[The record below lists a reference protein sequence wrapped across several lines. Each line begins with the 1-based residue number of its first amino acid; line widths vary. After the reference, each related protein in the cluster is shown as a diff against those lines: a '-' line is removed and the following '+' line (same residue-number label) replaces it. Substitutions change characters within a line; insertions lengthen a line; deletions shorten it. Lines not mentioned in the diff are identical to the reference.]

1 MKILTSK
8 NAQALVQDWMSE
20 GERAELNAA
29 TEPFDLFQGLPSDA
43 INKFPSEVNDA
54 VAPAWATRGREGSDE
69 VLLKSSLKRVQAELV
84 ADPHATESRHEIEVS
99 GAAGTFTFSSE
110 SAPSPVNPKT
120 SVRRCVG
127 AKAVTMR
134 GILKLW
140 CKGLVQFNH
149 DNMTGPLL
157 AVDLVSLEGRGW
169 TIAGAGD
176 VLAAHSIRSSDL
188 VVSAS
193 ENLREWSAKMRPVF
207 MAPDEEA
214 RCTIINGLL
223 REGTSRVYLTIHD
236 QLSPHLHF
244 TSDDDDV
251 VSRVKAAT
259 AGGLAIFTVES
270 QGARLGACQ

>member
-1 MKILTSK
+1 
-8 NAQALVQDWMSE
+8 MSE

-110 SAPSPVNPKT
+110 SAPSPVNHKT

-134 GILKLW
+134 GILKL
-140 CKGLVQFNH
+140 
-149 DNMTGPLL
+149 
-157 AVDLVSLEGRGW
+157 
-169 TIAGAGD
+169 
-176 VLAAHSIRSSDL
+176 
-188 VVSAS
+188 
-193 ENLREWSAKMRPVF
+193 
-207 MAPDEEA
+207 
-214 RCTIINGLL
+214 
-223 REGTSRVYLTIHD
+223 
-236 QLSPHLHF
+236 
-244 TSDDDDV
+244 
-251 VSRVKAAT
+251 
-259 AGGLAIFTVES
+259 
-270 QGARLGACQ
+270 